1 MQDERDRVARLRSF
15 LAQDPANG
23 ELACELADVLMGEAR
38 LDSAQQVLAELPA
51 SVQVQAAVQFRLGRC
66 ALSRGDYADAEQIYS
81 KLLQRGD
88 DDIGIRHDLAFSQ
101 LCQRRPE
108 AAMATASAALERFG
122 PSPELGVV
130 QARAAMMLDDHATAI
145 SVLDGVLAQYPDDA
159 SALGVRALA
168 LLDDG
173 RYDEAK
179 QAASA
184 CLVRYPDQHE
194 ALLVAGTLSLWSQ
207 DADTADALYRIA
219 LQRHPNS
226 GRALSGLGQ
235 SLMLQNDLIQA
246 RQVLDSAVRAMPD
259 HIGTWHALAWTQLLQ
274 GDQASAEHSYQSAY
288 ALDRNFGDTHG
299 GLALIAALRGEYD
312 EAEQSI
318 KRALRLDPN
327 AVTAKYAQTLVWEA
341 RGETDRGEAL
351 MAELVNSTGTQVP
364 VREFSQRLKTVL
376 HAHH

>member
-1 MQDERDRVARLRSF
+1 MQDEQGRVARLRSF

-23 ELACELADVLMGEAR
+23 ELACEIADVLMGEAR
-38 LDSAQQVLAELPA
+38 LDSALQILAELPGP
-51 SVQVQAAVQFRLGRC
+51 VQAQTAVQFRLGRC
-66 ALSRGDYADAEQIYS
+66 ALSRGDYAEAERIYS
-81 KLLQRGD
+81 NLLQRGD
-88 DDIGIRHDLAFSQ
+88 DDVGIRHDLAFSQ

-108 AAMATASAALERFG
+108 AAMATAVAASERFG
-122 PSPELGVV
+122 PSPELGVLR
-130 QARAAMMLDDHATAI
+130 ARAAMMLDDQAMAI
-145 SVLDGVLAQYPDDA
+145 SVLDEVLSEHPDDA

-168 LLDDG
+168 LLDAG

-179 QAASA
+179 QAAST
-184 CLVRYPDQHE
+184 CLVRYPEQHE

-235 SLMLQNDLIQA
+235 SLMLQNELVQA

-259 HIGTWHALAWTQLLQ
+259 HIGTWHALAWAQLLQ
-274 GDQASAEHSYQSAY
+274 GDQAAAERSYRNAY

-341 RGETDRGEAL
+341 RGEMEKGEAL
-351 MAELVNSTGTQVP
+351 MAELVDGAGSRVP

-376 HAHH
+376 HANH